1 MAIDVEILTKIPEL
15 DYTEVAPEIN
25 ENEFD
30 KVIRSRRSVRVYD
43 GSTVP
48 GEVIEKAIDH
58 ALLAPNSS
66 NLQPWRFI
74 WVKSTAK
81 KQQLVE
87 ACLGQSAAKTASE
100 LIIITARTRA
110 WKGVRAQMLKVLED
124 NGAPAGA
131 RAYYEKIVPLAYDQ
145 GVLGIKGF
153 VKKVIVAVRGLSKP
167 TPRGPS
173 SHADM
178 RVWAHKTAALAC
190 ENLMLSLRA
199 QGYDTCPM
207 EGFDEARVQTI
218 IGPSLREKGQEI
230 CMVISVG
237 RRAPN
242 GIFGAQVRMSREQ
255 FVAEI

>member
-1 MAIDVEILTKIPEL
+1 MPINVDILTQIPDL
-15 DYTEVAPEIN
+15 NYTEVAPEIN
-25 ENEFD
+25 QIEFD

-43 GSTVP
+43 GSPVP
-48 GEVIEKAIDH
+48 AEVIEKAIDH

-74 WVKSTAK
+74 WVKSAAK
-81 KQQLVE
+81 KKQLVE
-87 ACLGQSAAKTASE
+87 ACLGQSTARTAAE

-110 WKGVRAQMLKVLED
+110 WKGVRAQMLQVLEE

-145 GVLGIKGF
+145 GVFGLKGLIK
-153 VKKVIVAVRGLSKP
+153 KIIVAVRGVSKP

-173 SHADM
+173 SQADM
-178 RVWAHKTAALAC
+178 RVWAHKTVALAC

-207 EGFDEARVQTI
+207 EGFDEARVQKI
-218 IGPSLREKGQEI
+218 IGADLREKGQEI
-230 CMVISVG
+230 CMIISVG
-237 RRAPN
+237 KRAEN